1 MRISADAAVYV
12 ISVAAELAGMHPQTL
27 RQYDRLGLVSPERT
41 AGRGR
46 RYSADDIA
54 RLQLIQQ
61 LSQEEGI
68 NLAGI
73 RKILDLQDQLR
84 RVRARAAD
92 LEQQV
97 ERMEDAA
104 GTGSRVFAAGST
116 GDVFSILRGE
126 RPQRYSPGSALVVYR
141 PDGAG
146 RPGQGRGGQG
156 RRRA

>member
-41 AGRGR
+41 PGRGR

-84 RVRARAAD
+84 VSRARAAE
-92 LEQQV
+92 LEQQI
-97 ERMEDAA
+97 ERMESSA
-104 GTGSRVFAAGST
+104 GSDRRVFAAGTT

-126 RPQRYSPGSALVVYR
+126 RPQRRAPGSALVVYR
-141 PDGAG
+141 QGAADA
-146 RPGQGRGGQG
+146 QVRGP

>member
-1 MRISADAAVYV
+1 MMRIPASAAVYV

-27 RQYDRLGLVSPERT
+27 RQYDRLGLVTPERT

-46 RYSADDIA
+46 RYSAEDIA

-61 LSQEEGI
+61 LSQDEGI

-73 RKILDLQDQLR
+73 RKILDLQDQLA
-84 RVRARAAD
+84 RARARARD

-97 ERMEDAA
+97 ERMEEAA
-104 GTGSRVFAAGST
+104 GTGSRVFAAGTS

-126 RPQRYSPGSALVVYR
+126 RPRRRLPGSALVVYR
-141 PDGAG
+141 PE
-146 RPGQGRGGQG
+146 GRGRQSPGG
-156 RRRA
+156 RWA